1 MTPSKENA
9 NAGSVWIRFWS
20 PTSALEPTPAH
31 ASAPERAAIRSR
43 NYVWLKTY
51 MDIYILRWGA
61 LWAACLVLA
70 LLATDDAV
78 PGVLF
83 AIALASTMASFFGLV
98 SMVLIYRR
106 AVRAVKDRTA

>member
-78 PGVLF
+78 PGYCLRSRWPRPWRLF
-83 AIALASTMASFFGLV
+83 LV
-98 SMVLIYRR
+98 WFPWS
-106 AVRAVKDRTA
+106 

>member
-1 MTPSKENA
+1 MTSSKENA
-9 NAGSVWIRFWS
+9 GAGSVWIRFWS
-20 PTSALEPTPAH
+20 PTSALEPTPEH

-43 NYVWLKTY
+43 NDVWLKTY
-51 MDIYILRWGA
+51 MDLYILRWGA
-61 LWAACLVLA
+61 LWAACLVLT

-83 AIALASTMASFFGLV
+83 AIALASTMAAFFGLV
-98 SMVLIYRR
+98 SMILIYRR

>member
-1 MTPSKENA
+1 MTPPKENA
-9 NAGSVWIRFWS
+9 NAGSVWIRFWW
-20 PTSALEPTPAH
+20 PISALEPTPAH

-43 NYVWLKTY
+43 NYVWLTTY

-61 LWAACLVLA
+61 LWAACLVLT

-98 SMVLIYRR
+98 SMILIYRR
-106 AVRAVKDRTA
+106 AVRGLKDRAA